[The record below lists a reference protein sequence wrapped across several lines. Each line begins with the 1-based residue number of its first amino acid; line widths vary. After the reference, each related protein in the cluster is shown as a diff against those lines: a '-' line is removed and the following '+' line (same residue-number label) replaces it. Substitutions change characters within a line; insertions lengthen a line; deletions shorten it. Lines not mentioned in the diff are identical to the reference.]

1 MDKNTTTGII
11 LIVLLTFVW
20 LWISQPEM
28 PPEQIRQSE
37 ARPDSAAGTTP
48 DSEQT
53 PRPDLVA
60 ETEIAAEPAPEV
72 AACRRPATGIFAPI
86 PPSSRFTWKINF

>member
-37 ARPDSAAGTTP
+37 A
-48 DSEQT
+48 
-53 PRPDLVA
+53 
-60 ETEIAAEPAPEV
+60 
-72 AACRRPATGIFAPI
+72 
-86 PPSSRFTWKINF
+86 